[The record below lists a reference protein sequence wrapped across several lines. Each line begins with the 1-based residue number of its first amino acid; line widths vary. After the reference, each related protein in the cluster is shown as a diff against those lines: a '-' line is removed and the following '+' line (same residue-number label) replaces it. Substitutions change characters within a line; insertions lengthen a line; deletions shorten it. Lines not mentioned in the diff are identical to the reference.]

1 MAQEVSIELRD
12 FDIEKDMVSVQRIW
26 REIGW
31 SDSER
36 TDQGMSAFFETG
48 TTSVGLVND
57 EVECSVQA
65 QTGSMRLDHEDLPL
79 CVIAAVTTSRVARGL
94 SLAQQLTAR
103 ELAKGQR
110 RGEAVAVLGM
120 FDQGFYNKLGFGTG
134 AYINEFRVDP
144 NLFDINLKPR
154 TPRRLSAHDSDAML
168 AALMARPPLHGNVV
182 INQSSCF
189 QAELRMEDGVGL
201 GYFEGKRLTH
211 FVWMKPQGEHGPYKV
226 KWMGYEN
233 GQGLLEILAL
243 LKSLGDQVYSIH
255 MMEPPHVQL
264 QSMLKRPFRSQA
276 VAEEGKYAAEQSAC
290 AWYQLRI
297 LDIPACINA
306 LSYSG
311 RDIVFQLNVEDPV
324 DEMLAGDDSWRPV
337 GGSFDVTLGQ
347 HAAVKPAQDKSLP
360 ALTCTINTLSR
371 LIWGVSSASNLA
383 ISDGLQAPVSLLTAL
398 DGVFTPNPKPGWD
411 F

>member
-1 MAQEVSIELRD
+1 MAQEVSIEIRD
-12 FDIEKDMVSVQRIW
+12 FDIEKDMLSVQRIW

-36 TDQGMSAFFETG
+36 TDQAMTALFETG
-48 TTSVGLVND
+48 TTSVGLVHD

-65 QTGSMRLDHEDLPL
+65 QTGTMRLDHEDLPL

-144 NLFDINLKPR
+144 NQFDISLKPR

-168 AALMARPPLHGNVV
+168 ASLMARPPLHGNVV
-182 INQSSCF
+182 INQSHCF
-189 QAELRMEDGVGL
+189 KAELSMEEGFGL
-201 GYFEGKRLTH
+201 GFYEGERLTH
-211 FVWMKPQGEHGPYKV
+211 FVWMKP
-226 KWMGYEN
+226 
-233 GQGLLEILAL
+233 
-243 LKSLGDQVYSIH
+243 H

-276 VAEEGKYAAEQSAC
+276 VAEEGKYAAEQSAS
-290 AWYQLRI
+290 AWYQLRV

-306 LSYSG
+306 LSYKG
-311 RDIVFQLNVEDPV
+311 PDLAFRLNVEDPV
-324 DEMLAGDDSWRPV
+324 DGILAGDGSWRPV
-337 GGSFDVTLGQ
+337 GGSFDVALGQ
-347 HAAVKPAQDKSLP
+347 QASVNVAKNETLP
-360 ALTCTINTLSR
+360 ALTCSINTLSR
-371 LIWGVSSASNLA
+371 LIWGVAPASSLA
-383 ISDGLQAPVSLLTAL
+383 ISDGLQAPISLLTAL
-398 DGVFTPNPKPGWD
+398 DGVFTPNPKPGWN

>member
-1 MAQEVSIELRD
+1 MVQDVNIEIRDLDFEQDMASIR
-12 FDIEKDMVSVQRIW
+12 RIW

-36 TDQGMSAFFETG
+36 ADQAMPAFFETG
-48 TTSVGLVND
+48 SSSVGVANG
-57 EVECSVQA
+57 EVECAVQA
-65 QTGSMRLDHEDLPL
+65 QSGTMRLDNQALPL

-103 ELAKGQR
+103 ELAKGQK

-120 FDQGFYNKLGFGTG
+120 FDQGFYNKVGFGTG

-144 NLFDINLKPR
+144 NLFDISLKPR
-154 TPRRLSAHDSDAML
+154 TPRRLGVDDSGAML

-182 INQSSCF
+182 INQNACF
-189 QAELRMEDGVGL
+189 RAELSMEDGFGL
-201 GYFEGKRLTH
+201 GYYEGQRLTH
-211 FVWMKPQGEHGPYKV
+211 FVWMKPQGELGPYKV
-226 KWMGYEN
+226 KWMGYED

-243 LKSLGDQVYSIH
+243 LKSMGDQVYSIH
-255 MMEPPHVQL
+255 MIEPPHLQL
-264 QSMLKRPFRSQA
+264 QSILKRPFRSQA
-276 VAEEGKYAAEQSAC
+276 IAEEGKYAAEQSAY

-297 LDIPACINA
+297 LDIPACLSA
-306 LSYSG
+306 LSYNG
-311 RDIVFQLNVEDPV
+311 PDIAFRLNVQDPL
-324 DEMLAGDDSWRPV
+324 DEMLARDPAWRPV

-347 HAAVKPAQDKSLP
+347 HAAVKPAQDNSLP

-371 LIWGVSSASNLA
+371 LIWGVSPASSLA
-383 ISDGLQAPVSLLTAL
+383 ISDGLQAPAELLTEL
-398 DGVFTPNPKPGWD
+398 DRVFTPNPNPGWD

>member
-1 MAQEVSIELRD
+1 MAQETSIEIRD
-12 FDIEKDMVSVQRIW
+12 FHIERDMASVQRIW

-36 TDQGMSAFFETG
+36 TDQAMTAFFETG

-65 QTGSMRLDHEDLPL
+65 QSGSMRLDHEELPL

-103 ELAKGQR
+103 ELAMGQR

-144 NLFDINLKPR
+144 NLFDISLKPR
-154 TPRRLSAHDSDAML
+154 APRRLSADDSDAML

-189 QAELRMEDGVGL
+189 QAELRMEDGFGL
-201 GYFEGKRLTH
+201 GYYEGQRLTH
-211 FVWMKPQGEHGPYKV
+211 FVWIKPQDEHGPYKV
-226 KWMGYEN
+226 RWMGYQD
-233 GQGLLEILAL
+233 GQGLLELFAL

-276 VAEEGKYAAEQSAC
+276 VAEEGKYAAEQSAS

-306 LSYSG
+306 LSYRG
-311 RDIVFQLNVEDPV
+311 PQIGFRLNVEDPV
-324 DEMLAGDDSWRPV
+324 DGMLAGDGSWRSV

-347 HAAVKPAQDKSLP
+347 HAAVNPAENETLP
-360 ALTCTINTLSR
+360 ALTCSINTLSR
-371 LIWGVSSASNLA
+371 LIWGVATASSLA

-398 DGVFTPNPKPGWD
+398 DGVFTPNPKPGWN

>member
-1 MAQEVSIELRD
+1 MAQETSIEIRD
-12 FDIEKDMVSVQRIW
+12 FHIERDMASVQRIW

-36 TDQGMSAFFETG
+36 TDQAMTAFFETG

-65 QTGSMRLDHEDLPL
+65 QSGSMRLDHEELPL

-94 SLAQQLTAR
+94 SLAQQLAAR
-103 ELAKGQR
+103 ELAMGQR

-144 NLFDINLKPR
+144 NLFDISLKPR
-154 TPRRLSAHDSDAML
+154 APRRLSADDSDAML

-189 QAELRMEDGVGL
+189 QAELRMEDGFGL
-201 GYFEGKRLTH
+201 GYYEGQRLTH
-211 FVWMKPQGEHGPYKV
+211 FVWIKPQDEHGPYKV
-226 KWMGYEN
+226 RWMGYQD
-233 GQGLLEILAL
+233 GQGLLELFAL

-264 QSMLKRPFRSQA
+264 QSILKRPFRSQA
-276 VAEEGKYAAEQSAC
+276 VAEEGKYAAEQSAS

-306 LSYSG
+306 LSYRG
-311 RDIVFQLNVEDPV
+311 PQIGFRLNVEDPV
-324 DEMLAGDDSWRPV
+324 DGMLAGDGSWRSV

-347 HAAVKPAQDKSLP
+347 HAAVNPAENETLP
-360 ALTCTINTLSR
+360 ALTCSINTLSR
-371 LIWGVSSASNLA
+371 LIWGVATASSLA

-398 DGVFTPNPKPGWD
+398 DGVFTPNPKPGWN

>member
-1 MAQEVSIELRD
+1 MAQEVSIEIRD
-12 FDIEKDMVSVQRIW
+12 FDIEKDMFSVQRIW

-36 TDQGMSAFFETG
+36 TDKAMTAFFETG
-48 TTSVGLVND
+48 STSVGLVNR

-65 QTGSMRLDHEDLPL
+65 QTGTMRLDHEDLPL

-103 ELAKGQR
+103 ELAKGQA

-144 NLFDINLKPR
+144 NLFDISLKPR
-154 TPRRLSAHDSDAML
+154 APRRLSADDSDAML
-168 AALMARPPLHGNVV
+168 AALMARPPIHGNVV
-182 INQSSCF
+182 INQRCCF
-189 QAELRMEDGVGL
+189 QAELRMEDGFGL
-201 GYFEGKRLTH
+201 GYYEGQRLTH

-226 KWMGYEN
+226 KWMGYED
-233 GQGLLEILAL
+233 GQGLLELFAL

-276 VAEEGKYAAEQSAC
+276 VAEEGKYAAEQSAS
-290 AWYQLRI
+290 AWYQLRV

-306 LSYSG
+306 LSYKG
-311 RDIVFQLNVEDPV
+311 PDIAFRLNVEDPV
-324 DEMLAGDDSWRPV
+324 DGILAGDGSWRPV
-337 GGSFDVTLGQ
+337 GGSFDVALGQ
-347 HAAVKPAQDKSLP
+347 QASVNVAKNETLP
-360 ALTCTINTLSR
+360 ALTCSINTLSR
-371 LIWGVSSASNLA
+371 LIWGVAPASSLA
-383 ISDGLQAPVSLLTAL
+383 ISDGLQAPISLLTAL
-398 DGVFTPNPKPGWD
+398 DGVFTPNPKPGWN

>member
-1 MAQEVSIELRD
+1 MAQEVSIEIRD
-12 FDIEKDMVSVQRIW
+12 FDIEKDMLSVQRIW

-36 TDQGMSAFFETG
+36 TDQAMTAFFETG
-48 TTSVGLVND
+48 TTSVGLVHD

-65 QTGSMRLDHEDLPL
+65 QTGTMRLDHEDLPL

-103 ELAKGQR
+103 ELAMGQR

-144 NLFDINLKPR
+144 NLFDISLKPR
-154 TPRRLSAHDSDAML
+154 APRRLSADDSDAML

-189 QAELRMEDGVGL
+189 QAELRMEDGFGL
-201 GYFEGKRLTH
+201 GYYEGQRLTH
-211 FVWMKPQGEHGPYKV
+211 FVWIKPQDEHGPYKV
-226 KWMGYEN
+226 RWMGYQD
-233 GQGLLEILAL
+233 GQGLLELFAL

-276 VAEEGKYAAEQSAC
+276 VAEEGKYAAEQSAS

-306 LSYSG
+306 LSYRG
-311 RDIVFQLNVEDPV
+311 PQIGFRLNVEDPV
-324 DEMLAGDDSWRPV
+324 DGMLAGDGSWRSV

-347 HAAVKPAQDKSLP
+347 HAAVNPAENETLP
-360 ALTCTINTLSR
+360 ALTCSINTLSR
-371 LIWGVSSASNLA
+371 LIWGVATASSLA

-398 DGVFTPNPKPGWD
+398 DGVFTPNPKPGWN

>member
-1 MAQEVSIELRD
+1 MAQETSIEIRD
-12 FDIEKDMVSVQRIW
+12 FHIERDMASVQRIW

-36 TDQGMSAFFETG
+36 TDQAMTAFFETG

-65 QTGSMRLDHEDLPL
+65 QSGSMRLDHEELPL

-94 SLAQQLTAR
+94 SLAQQLAAR
-103 ELAKGQR
+103 ELAMGQR

-144 NLFDINLKPR
+144 NLFDISLKPR
-154 TPRRLSAHDSDAML
+154 APRRLSADDSDAML

-189 QAELRMEDGVGL
+189 QAELRMEDGFGL
-201 GYFEGKRLTH
+201 GYYEGQRLTH
-211 FVWMKPQGEHGPYKV
+211 FVWIKPQDEHGPYKV
-226 KWMGYEN
+226 RWMGYQD
-233 GQGLLEILAL
+233 GQGLLELFAL

-276 VAEEGKYAAEQSAC
+276 VAEEGKYAAEQSAS

-306 LSYSG
+306 LSYRG
-311 RDIVFQLNVEDPV
+311 PQIGFRLNVEDPV
-324 DEMLAGDDSWRPV
+324 DGMLAGDGSWRSV

-347 HAAVKPAQDKSLP
+347 HAAVNPAENETLP
-360 ALTCTINTLSR
+360 ALTCSINTLSR
-371 LIWGVSSASNLA
+371 LIWGVATASSLA

-398 DGVFTPNPKPGWD
+398 DGVFTPNPKPGWN